1 MMEVQ
6 EKDCIEY
13 ALHAY
18 DTFWDYYK
26 RTLDER
32 NQILNNYIIVVGIPI
47 SLIGITIERLKDDIS
62 YYLDWIVLAFVVV
75 LIFGIVIY
83 NAYIVESFISE
94 RYLKK
99 IEHITE
105 YLMQHYDENYRGVF
119 SEAYSLDKIFLDKN
133 ESQKH
138 KLRKGFLVIII
149 NTIIII
155 GIIYLKFLKQKI
167 KYYIFWG
174 VLVSLFVHM
183 VIFVYHWRKG
193 I

>member
-1 MMEVQ
+1 MEVQ

-62 YYLDWIVLAFVVV
+62 YCLDWIVLAFVVV